1 MLDEHST
8 NWVMSTIELD
18 SVKSVA
24 MPISYLQGLNY
35 SDVCGMAA
43 TLSFPFVGR
52 GIKRRPIADFLLRLR
67 MVNLKP

>member
-8 NWVMSTIELD
+8 SWVTSTIELD
-18 SVKSVA
+18 SVKT
-24 MPISYLQGLNY
+24 MEIPISCLQGLNY
-35 SDVCGMAA
+35 SDVCEKAA
-43 TLSFPFVGR
+43 TLSFPFVSR